1 MLSEF
6 CLIWWRKEL
15 FCIVGT
21 SWMGWGRVEWDWHM
35 GMSNLTSLNPQLF
48 KNIAYVGP
56 FKHFSVHLFLSVFR
70 NPTES
75 IANCCE
81 EQPWIWKSVF
91 VFVFVLSNAILSL
104 DQCIW
109 QCVVGNKA
117 DSQGRRLQA
126 FCPNNFLT
134 VFVLIFVF
142 SFVFVAFKDRSC
154 CCYHWFVLNIKFSF
168 KNTLMIY
175 KYKN

>member
-1 MLSEF
+1 MENCSGKVLVEF
-6 CLIWWRKEL
+6 FGKMPYLI
-15 FCIVGT
+15 
-21 SWMGWGRVEWDWHM
+21 
-35 GMSNLTSLNPQLF
+35 SLNPQLL

-134 VFVLIFVF
+134 VFVLIF

-154 CCYHWFVLNIKFSF
+154 CCHHCFVLNIKFSF